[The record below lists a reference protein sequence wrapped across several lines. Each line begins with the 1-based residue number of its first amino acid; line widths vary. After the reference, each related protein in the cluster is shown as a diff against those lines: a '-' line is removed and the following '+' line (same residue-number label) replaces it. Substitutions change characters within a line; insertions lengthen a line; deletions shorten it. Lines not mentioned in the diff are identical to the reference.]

1 MCLLVLAWQVHPRYR
16 LILAANRD
24 ELHARA
30 AAPLAKWQDAEI
42 LAGRDLLA
50 GGTWLGVDPV
60 RRFGIVTNFRE
71 LPGAASTG
79 PSRGWLIPD
88 FLLSRESP
96 QAFLAKLESA
106 AAQYAGFNILFGDAH
121 ELWYASNR
129 APIFARR
136 LESGVYGLS
145 NRLLDTPWPKL
156 TRVRR
161 RFEAWLAAS
170 PLPPSGELSGMLED
184 RTQSV
189 AADDAYPQDLAP
201 EWRRALSAPF
211 VLHPVYGTRCST
223 VLLIAGDGGLQIT
236 ERRFDAAG
244 FLSGATEFQLD
255 SAAWL

>member
-1 MCLLVLAWQVHPRYR
+1 LCLLVLAWQLHPRYR

-30 AAPLAKWQDAEI
+30 AAPLAKWPHPEI

-50 GGTWLGVDPV
+50 GGAWLGVDQL

-71 LPGAASTG
+71 LPAARSTG
-79 PSRGWLIPD
+79 PSRGRLIPD
-88 FLLSRESP
+88 FLSAHDSP
-96 QAFLAKLESA
+96 QTFLTNLESA
-106 AAQYAGFNILFGDAH
+106 ASEYAGFNILLGDTH

-129 APIFARR
+129 APNFARR
-136 LESGVYGLS
+136 LEPGVYGLS

-170 PLPPSGELSGMLED
+170 PLPPIGELTAMLED
-184 RTQSV
+184 RTQSS
-189 AADDAYPQDLAP
+189 AGDDAYPADLAP

-223 VLLIAGDGGLQIT
+223 VLLIAGDGGLQIS

-244 FLSGATEFQLD
+244 VLSGETEFRLD

>member
-1 MCLLVLAWQVHPRYR
+1 LCLLVFAWQVHPRYR

-30 AAPLAKWQDAEI
+30 AAPLAKWQDQEI
-42 LAGRDLLA
+42 LAGRDLGA
-50 GGTWLGVDPV
+50 GGTWLGVDPA

-71 LPGAASTG
+71 LPASSSTG
-79 PSRGWLIPD
+79 PSRGGLIPD
-88 FLLSRESP
+88 FLSACEPP
-96 QAFLAKLESA
+96 QSFLTNLESA
-106 AAQYAGFNILFGDAH
+106 ASDYAGFNILFGDAH

-129 APIFARR
+129 APNFARR
-136 LESGVYGLS
+136 LEPGVYGLS

-170 PLPPSGELSGMLED
+170 PLPPIGELTAMLED
-184 RTQSV
+184 RTPS
-189 AADDAYPQDLAP
+189 AAEDDAYPADLAP

-223 VLLIAGDGGLQIT
+223 VLLIAGDGGLQMT
-236 ERRFDAAG
+236 ERRFDASG
-244 FLSGATEFQLD
+244 VLSGETQFQVD